1 MDRPGS
7 AGGRETLK
15 RHGVEHF
22 REIGKRGFQSF
33 TDRYFSG
40 DRQQAGDWLRTR
52 AHEKRLDSFVEREL
66 ARRLENGEKI
76 VCEEI
81 PVMSEADEV
90 PF

>member
-1 MDRPGS
+1 MIRGS
-7 AGGRETLK
+7 AGGRETLR

-22 REIGKRGFQSF
+22 REIGRKGFQSF
-33 TDRYFSG
+33 TDRYFAG

-52 AHEKRLDSFVEREL
+52 AHERRIDSFVEREL
-66 ARRLENGEKI
+66 ARRLENGEKT

-81 PVMSEADEV
+81 PCLSEPDEV